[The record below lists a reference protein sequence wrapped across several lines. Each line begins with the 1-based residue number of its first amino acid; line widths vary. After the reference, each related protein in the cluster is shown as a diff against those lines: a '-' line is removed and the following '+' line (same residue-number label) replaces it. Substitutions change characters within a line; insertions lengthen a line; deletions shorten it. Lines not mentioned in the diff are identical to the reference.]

1 MELTTDSG
9 RRTRWTTLRHD
20 LDDRPDA
27 WSHSGAAIAADGRLV
42 VAQRG
47 GGGVALIDEATGAV
61 ERIATPT
68 AECHGILSEPSIDPG
83 TLWIADPGGQV
94 LALDVATRSTRRI
107 RRPGIP
113 AGESERWAPTSLAIV
128 TAGPHR
134 GDLWIADGYGE
145 SLVHLVRPD
154 GSSLTI
160 DGSESGAAFDC
171 PHGVAVDTRGGEP
184 IIVVADR
191 GNRRL
196 VWFDLDGSFVRA
208 LEDPVMT
215 SPSSIAVRGAELLVT
230 DLFGALLAV
239 DPADRVTAII
249 PIDPATHSRPG
260 WPNDERDGGA
270 ARRPALVDGILNS
283 PHGIAVR
290 DDGTV
295 YLTEWVIGGRETRL
309 ELDGQR
315 QATSSFRAASDAV
328 PSTVRSASR

>member
-1 MELTTDSG
+1 MELTSDAG
-9 RRTRWTTLRHD
+9 RTIRWTTLRYD
-20 LDDRPDA
+20 PDDRPEA

-47 GGGVALIDEATGAV
+47 GGGITLIDEKSGSA
-61 ERIATPT
+61 ERIAMST

-94 LALDVATRSTRRI
+94 LALELASGSTRRI
-107 RRPGIP
+107 RQPDVP
-113 AGESERWAPTSLAIV
+113 AGQPERWAPTSLALV

-160 DGSESGAAFDC
+160 DGSESGTAFDC
-171 PHGVAVDTRGGEP
+171 PHGVAADTRGTVP
-184 IIVVADR
+184 LIVVADR
-191 GNRRL
+191 ANRRL

-239 DPADRVTAII
+239 DPTDRVTAVIGL
-249 PIDPATHSRPG
+249 DPATHSRPG
-260 WPNDERDGGA
+260 WPNDELEGRE
-270 ARRPALVDGILNS
+270 ARRPELVDGILNS

-290 DDGTV
+290 EDGTV
-295 YLTEWVIGGRETRL
+295 YLTEWLIGGREVRL
-309 ELDGQR
+309 ELD
-315 QATSSFRAASDAV
+315 D
-328 PSTVRSASR
+328 